1 MAKVVFKKLR
11 GATSRKAGVTAAVV
25 ETRVRKPDGTR
36 VVFTIDT
43 ASDTFSQDLTYV
55 FGRNVARARRENKR
69 VTGALD
75 RVPAK
80 N

>member
-1 MAKVVFKKLR
+1 MAKLVFKTLR
-11 GATSRKAGVTAAVV
+11 GDTAHKAKPTST
-25 ETRVRKPDGTR
+25 VREKRIRTESGSK
-36 VVFTIDT
+36 VVFTIDA
-43 ASDTFSQDLTYV
+43 ASGTFDQDLTYV

-80 N
+80 D